1 MEKVKSQVGKQG
13 IIKQLKFLLLAIV
26 AVLITLHLNLT
37 FQSANTDLLSNAFLF
52 WMAVT
57 SLIWKKHNTLKHNSD
72 AFSSLIGAL
81 LIILLLSKSMKLSS
95 YDHFLR
101 IFPLF
106 SIFGLGLLASG
117 FSGLKQYGREI
128 LLLAFF
134 AVPPGL
140 VSLFIDLSGLTAN
153 FAAFVLAL
161 FGYQAVTQGVNVIL
175 PTGFIEVYHG
185 CSGMSAIVQLLG
197 LSLIIICI
205 FPTNV
210 PQKIWLILIAIFLG
224 FVINGLRVAL
234 MAVLVAAYNQSAF
247 KYWHLGD
254 GSLIFSTSAV
264 LIFGIL
270 SQMLLQT
277 PQQKL

>member
-1 MEKVKSQVGKQG
+1 M
-13 IIKQLKFLLLAIV
+13 KFLLLAIV

-37 FQSANTDLLSNAFLF
+37 FQSANTDLLSSAFLF
-52 WMAVT
+52 WMAVI

-72 AFSSLIGAL
+72 AISSLVGAL
-81 LIILLLSKSMKLSS
+81 LIILLLSKSILSS

-101 IFPLF
+101 IFPLI

-117 FSGLKQYGREI
+117 FKDLNQYGQEM

-140 VSLFIDLSGLTAN
+140 VSLFIDLSGLTAR

-161 FGYQAVTQGVNVIL
+161 LGFRAVTQGVNVIL

-185 CSGMSAIVQLLG
+185 CSGMSAILQLLG

-210 PQKIWLILIAIFLG
+210 PQKIWLISIAIFLG

-247 KYWHLGD
+247 KYWHVGD

-270 SQMLLQT
+270 SQIVLQKSSKNYNIV
-277 PQQKL
+277 KL